1 MTVSQ
6 TKKAKQF
13 AALHVK
19 GTPVVLY
26 NAWDAG
32 SAKAIVDAGAEAIAT
47 SSWSVAAAQGYDDGE
62 DLPLAL
68 AEQIVGRIAATVDVP
83 VTVDFEGGYSDD
95 DRKLASNISKLLD
108 LGIIGINF
116 EDRVVKGKGLYGVDR
131 QAKRIAAIRHAAEE
145 RLQRVRRK
153 QTGRSLA
160 EELLAIAKRC
170 AALPDQD
177 VRTADEILGY
187 DAHGLPSS

>member
-1 MTVSQ
+1 MLNGRTVTFRSVPRGRSQSPEQVGGVRDRGIGCRFVSVLTVVQSTERRTTVSQ
-6 TKKAKQF
+6 IKKAKQF

-62 DLPLAL
+62 ALPLAI

-95 DRKLASNISKLLD
+95 DRKLASNISQLLD
-108 LGIIGINF
+108 LGNIGIKF
-116 EDRVVKGKGLYGVDR
+116 YKSAGAKEESR
-131 QAKRIAAIRHAAEE
+131 Q
-145 RLQRVRRK
+145 
-153 QTGRSLA
+153 
-160 EELLAIAKRC
+160 
-170 AALPDQD
+170 
-177 VRTADEILGY
+177 
-187 DAHGLPSS
+187 